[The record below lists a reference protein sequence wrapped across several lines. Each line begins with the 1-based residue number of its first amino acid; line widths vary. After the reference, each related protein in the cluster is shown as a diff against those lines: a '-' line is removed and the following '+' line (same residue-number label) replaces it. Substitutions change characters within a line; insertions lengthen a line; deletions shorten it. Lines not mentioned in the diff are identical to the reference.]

1 VAFIGDEN
9 ADCAPAFLRAE
20 RSAHVFKQRR
30 FKQEAPLQDRVV
42 EWAKDIRKQA
52 DVMRPSPERD
62 QLLKKLRQA
71 ETAMHMEDWARPTH
85 NHGVENVERKATA
98 EAPAAAAGRG
108 EHE

>member
-1 VAFIGDEN
+1 LRWRSDFFGRTLSAITARYVAFIGDEN

-20 RSAHVFKQRR
+20 RSAHVFKRRR
-30 FKQEAPLQDRVV
+30 FKQEAPLQDRAV

-71 ETAMHMEDWARPTH
+71 ETAMHLED
-85 NHGVENVERKATA
+85 G
-98 EAPAAAAGRG
+98 APYAQQWS
-108 EHE
+108 